1 MSSQLGRQVTM
12 VEVMLE
18 MSDNMNVMEVMM
30 NKEEVKE
37 FMEVI
42 KNIIARMWE
51 IVMDQLMSPVTR
63 GVMSQGVR
71 EMVNVSGMME

>member
-1 MSSQLGRQVTM
+1 M

-18 MSDNMNVMEVMM
+18 ISDNMNMMEVMM

-37 FMEVI
+37 FKEVI